1 MNTAS
6 KRMIE
11 TVQFKSVR
19 GQVRLDEPMSAH
31 TSWKVGGPAQY
42 FFEPVDEADIAR
54 FLAELDPEMPV
65 LWVGLGSNLLVRDGG
80 YRGAVIAGHRG
91 LRELNVTDGRVF
103 AQSGVSCARLS
114 RVANQRGFEGA
125 EFFAGIPGTVG
136 GALRM
141 NAGAFGSE
149 TWQYVRQVRVIDR
162 AGDISEESSDRFAV
176 SYRDVGLAE
185 DRWFTGAT
193 FSFPGRQG
201 SNGSEVVRSLLEERG
216 RRQPIGQ
223 ASAGSVFKNP
233 PGDFAAR
240 LIEAA
245 GLKGLRLG
253 GASVSTRHANFIV
266 NDERARA
273 SDIEELIEKIQ
284 QVVFQHHEIR
294 LETEIRI
301 VGTND
306 G

>member
-1 MNTAS
+1 
-6 KRMIE
+6 MIE

-176 SYRDVGLAE
+176 SYRDVSLAE

>member
-31 TSWKVGGPAQY
+31 TSWKVGGPARY
-42 FFEPVDEADIAR
+42 FFEPVDEADIAQ

-80 YRGAVIAGHRG
+80 YPGAVIAGHRG
-91 LRELNVTDGRVF
+91 LRELNVTDSGVF

-114 RVANQRGFEGA
+114 RVASQRGLEGA

-185 DRWFTGAT
+185 DRWFIGAT
-193 FSFPGRQG
+193 FIFPDRQG
-201 SNGSEVVRSLLEERG
+201 SDGSEVVRSLLEERG

-233 PGDFAAR
+233 QGDFAAR

-301 VGTND
+301 VGEKR
-306 G
+306 

>member
-1 MNTAS
+1 
-6 KRMIE
+6 MIE

-91 LRELNVTDGRVF
+91 LRELNVTDGRLF

-176 SYRDVGLAE
+176 SYRDVSLAE